1 MLAGDL
7 YTVKDLKVEEGT
19 VSATINWNAAHPV
32 FAGHFPGQPV
42 VPGVCMVQLVEE
54 VLELALGKSL
64 QLKEAANL
72 KFLHVIDPMVHTVV
86 GLSLSYKQDPAGTL
100 SVSSGLQQDKISFF
114 KMNGVFDDT
123 GV

>member
-7 YTVKDLKVEEGT
+7 FTVKELKVEEGT
-19 VSATINWNAAHPV
+19 VSAAINWYAAHPV

-54 VLELALGKSL
+54 VLEQVLGESL

-72 KFLHVIDPMVHTVV
+72 KFLHVIDPTVHTVV
-86 GLSLSYKQDPAGTL
+86 GLSLSYREDLAGTL
-100 SVSSGLQQDKISFF
+100 LVSAGLQQDKISFF
-114 KMNGVFDDT
+114 KMT
-123 GV
+123 GNFLRV

>member
-42 VPGVCMVQLVEE
+42 VPGVCMVQLVGE
-54 VLELALGKSL
+54 VLERALGKSL

-72 KFLHVIDPMVHTVV
+72 KFLHVIDPAVHKVV
-86 GLSLSYKQDPAGTL
+86 GLLLSYKEDPAGTL
-100 SVSSGLQQDKISFF
+100 SVSAGLQQDKISFF
-114 KMNGVFDDT
+114 KMNGNFLRV
-123 GV
+123 